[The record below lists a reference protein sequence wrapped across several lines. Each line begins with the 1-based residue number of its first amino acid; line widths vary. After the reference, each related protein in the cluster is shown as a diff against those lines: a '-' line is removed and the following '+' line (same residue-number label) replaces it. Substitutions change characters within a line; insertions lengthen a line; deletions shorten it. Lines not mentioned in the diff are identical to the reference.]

1 MPLVALLAVV
11 LLSPHADDVARIA
24 RDRADAAAIRREIS
38 VVTAN
43 NTFDAQLRV
52 ASLDYWLCEVLY
64 ESSDTKGIRAAA
76 EHGIAAAERAVK
88 LRPQSSE
95 AHRLLGDLLG
105 QLIPHVFAGGM

>member
-43 NTFDAQLRV
+43 NTFDAQLRA

-64 ESSDTKGIRAAA
+64 ESNETKGIRAAA
-76 EHGIAAAERAVK
+76 KQCIVAAQRAVK
-88 LRPQSSE
+88 LRPLSS
-95 AHRLLGDLLG
+95 HPLR
-105 QLIPHVFAGGM
+105 IPGTIISMV